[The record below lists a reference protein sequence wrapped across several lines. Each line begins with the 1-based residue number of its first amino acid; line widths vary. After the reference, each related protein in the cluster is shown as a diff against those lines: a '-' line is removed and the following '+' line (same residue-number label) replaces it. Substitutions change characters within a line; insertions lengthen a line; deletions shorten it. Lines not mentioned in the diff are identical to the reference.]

1 MAALYFLLTYP
12 LQVFFVNHPL
22 PFFVNCLKV
31 LAGRGTWVG
40 YSKPSSSLPR
50 LRAGVLSPGGKKPAA
65 GDPAVE
71 NRQLLDYW
79 YARNYEPLQ
88 DLKTIFHHYHELG
101 SEKLP

>member
-1 MAALYFLLTYP
+1 MQLFLKA
-12 LQVFFVNHPL
+12 
-22 PFFVNCLKV
+22 LKV

-40 YSKPSSSLPR
+40 YSKPSGSLPP
-50 LRAGVLSPGGKKPAA
+50 LRRSVLAPNGKKQPATA
-65 GDPAVE
+65 PSVE

-88 DLKTIFHHYHELG
+88 DVKTIFHHYPDLG